1 METLV
6 RLLTVAA
13 VVYSLVVALAYF
25 FQRNLLYFPDKTA
38 IPPALTAAP
47 DMQVVALRAAD
58 GVTLQAWYKAAR
70 IGGPTPRPTIV
81 LFHGNAG
88 NLAYRADKARVFLDR
103 GYGVLLAAYRG
114 YGGSDGSPSE
124 AGLLADG
131 RAAMDF
137 LRASGV
143 AAETIV
149 LYGESLGSGIAVA
162 MAGEYEVAAM
172 LLEAPYSS
180 IADVAAAHY
189 GYLPVRWLIKDKFE
203 SMARI
208 GAVSVPLL
216 AVHGERDEVIPN
228 VFGRRLF
235 EAANEPKTLRI
246 IPGAQHNNLFTAG
259 GRDAALEFLGGLFPE
274 GP

>member
-6 RLLTVAA
+6 RILTIAA
-13 VVYSLVVALAYF
+13 IAYSLVVALAYF

-47 DMQVVALRAAD
+47 DMQVVALEAAD
-58 GVTLQAWYKAAR
+58 GVALKAWYKAAAT
-70 IGGPTPRPTIV
+70 GGTRPRPTIL

-114 YGGSDGSPSE
+114 YGGSGGDPSE

-131 RAAMDF
+131 RAALDF
-137 LRASGV
+137 LRQAGV
-143 AAETIV
+143 APETIV
-149 LYGESLGSGIAVA
+149 LYGESLGSGVAVA
-162 MAGEYEVAAM
+162 MAGEYEVAAL

-180 IADVAAAHY
+180 IADVAASHY
-189 GYLPVRWLIKDKFE
+189 GYLPVRWLIKDRFD
-203 SMARI
+203 SLARI
-208 GAVSVPLL
+208 GAVRVPLL
-216 AVHGERDEVIPN
+216 VVHGERDEIIPN
-228 VFGRRLF
+228 ALGQKLF

-259 GRDAALEFLGGLFPE
+259 GKDALLEFLEELFPE
-274 GP
+274 G